1 MKNLIIILLLV
12 ALGCSAGPAPKDV
25 VFDFIAAVRNSDT
38 TRVVQ
43 LLDIDTYVK
52 GRTGTMSSADSAT
65 VLAAYR
71 DSTMQ
76 ALLGEGEVRDRW
88 TKWQIVVNKE
98 IRQDSLAEVEVS
110 FIDRTR
116 DFQLYTKFQLER
128 QPDNTWRIT
137 YFR

>member
-1 MKNLIIILLLV
+1 MKNLIIISLLV
-12 ALGCSAGPAPKDV
+12 VMGCSTKPAPKDV

-43 LLDIDTYVK
+43 ILDIDTYVK
-52 GRTGTMSSADSAT
+52 GRMGAMSPADSAT
-65 VLAAYR
+65 ILAAYR

-98 IRQDSLAEVEVS
+98 IKQDTLAEVEVS
-110 FIDRTR
+110 FIDRMR
-116 DFQLYTKFQLER
+116 GFQLYTKIQLEK
-128 QPDNTWRIT
+128 QGDGTWRIIR
-137 YFR
+137 FR